1 MVTQRKSFTLIE
13 LLVVIAIIAILAS
26 MLLPAL
32 ASARNRARTIK
43 CVGNLKS
50 ATLTTAFYAQDN
62 HDWVQPGGEGQ
73 RWWTTF
79 VGTYFGYVY
88 EGTSMAYRN
97 SGSIKGEANDYR
109 THFRCA
115 AATRPLPAPTFYTR
129 GKGGLQGVDYAQNV
143 WLGISGNA
151 VYVRRLL
158 SSIKTPGAMAAH
170 VDVGFDTVTAGAWM
184 AWDNTNPGTETS
196 PLLSRKHSG
205 GREVPCGFVDG
216 HVALIAPE
224 LWIKNAPLPFRKG
237 MTE

>member
-1 MVTQRKSFTLIE
+1 MVTQRNRFTLIE

-32 ASARNRARTIK
+32 TSARNRARTIT

-50 ATLTTAFYAQDN
+50 ATLTTVFYAQDN
-62 HDWVQPGGEGQ
+62 DDWVQPGGEGQ

-88 EGTSMAYRN
+88 EGTAMAYRD
-97 SGSIKGEANDYR
+97 SGSIKGNVNDYR
-109 THFRCA
+109 THFRCSA
-115 AATRPLPAPTFYTR
+115 SSRALPAPTFYTR

-143 WLGISGNA
+143 WLGMSGNA

-158 SSIKTPGAMAAH
+158 SNIKTPAAMAAH
-170 VDVGFDTVTAGAWM
+170 VDVGFDTVSPGAWM
-184 AWDNTNPGTETS
+184 AWDNTAPGTAAA
-196 PLLSRKHSG
+196 PLLSLNHSG

-216 HVALIAPE
+216 HVALIAPA
-224 LWIKNAPLPFRKG
+224 LWIKNAPVTFRTG
-237 MTE
+237 YF